1 MNDLENYVLFGT
13 LKVKD
18 NKKIIKKENCVF
30 SINDKYYKKNEI
42 IEIVNYK
49 KVGLKNKTNAFTE
62 VKASNEKRNNITGA
76 YE

>member
-49 KVGLKNKTNAFTE
+49 KIGLKNKTNAFTE
-62 VKASNEKRNNITGA
+62 VKASNETRNNITGA

>member
-62 VKASNEKRNNITGA
+62 VKANDEKRNNLTGA

>member
-1 MNDLENYVLFGT
+1 MNELENYILFGT
-13 LKVKD
+13 LKIKE
-18 NKKIIKKENCVF
+18 NKKIIIKDNCVF
-30 SINDKYYKKNEI
+30 CINDKYYKKNEI

-49 KVGLKNKTNAFTE
+49 KIGVKNNTKAFTE